1 MNAHILFQFLSP
13 DQSFGI
19 TILLVGIIQL
29 LKYCATIIT
38 MLNFNSNPAIYSLSS
53 SIVWSLSFLVSFL
66 MIILHTLDLIKQ
78 KQEWAQALTLQM
90 SPEIKNSG
98 ITEIWAL
105 LSSEIS
111 NNWKRKEMVLMAV
124 RFEPWTL
131 GVAGRDSNS

>member
-90 SPEIKNSG
+90 SPELKKSG

-105 LSSEIS
+105 LSSENS
-111 NNWKRKEMVLMAV
+111 NNWKSEEMVLMAV
-124 RFEPWTL
+124 RFEPRTL